1 VGSGKFRQRVLVIFG
16 LILFSFNFNLFQP
29 VPSWADEGPTPGR
42 QVKKERLTPE
52 ELLETDAAKLFITHK
67 YAEALEEFKKLSG
80 QYPKDN
86 AIKKY
91 IGACLF
97 HLDRDQEAAGALSE
111 VLKEE
116 PNDLVSHDTLA
127 KIYLRGGDLDSAQT
141 HFSFIVENDKTGQLA
156 AASKDQLDTIKK
168 LREASKKTAG
178 SDGQLAPDEFLKT
191 KAAQLFVRA
200 EYEKALTEFEALEA
214 KLPQNMLVK
223 RYKAMTLDG
232 LKRYDEAIAEFDEGI
247 KISPDS
253 PSLHYFL
260 AQTLIHKQDF
270 IGADRELAYVETH
283 DSGGAYLARAKAD
296 RAAVQRILEALKRPK
311 PKLWTLSGNYGA
323 EHNTNATSESRITPS
338 TAEEHAMRFPGAV
351 GLVFNVYD
359 QAPWKGK
366 ISYDHNNSYY
376 GGTIPS
382 LNTFS
387 HAVGTTLSRTD
398 TVAGR
403 SLSAQLGQT
412 TTYTQIDH
420 KYYSLAAAPS
430 ATIIYSFADWHRV
443 TLSENITHTTYKNE
457 GTDPSRTSRK
467 GWGYLLSV
475 TNNFYLNKEKDRYV
489 QFVFDWGADDPRG
502 ANNVKDAFGY
512 KLAYYFPFIWGWD
525 ASAFFKFKYANFPEY
540 GTPAG
545 VPTRFDQEYTS
556 GLFLSRSLNANWSLS
571 LSYNFTDNL
580 SKDNTYTYD
589 NHATGFRLSFSY

>member
-1 VGSGKFRQRVLVIFG
+1 MGSSHLKWRALAIFS
-16 LILFSFNFNLFQP
+16 LIAFSSFQLA
-29 VPSWADEGPTPGR
+29 PSWADEGPPPAR
-42 QVKKERLTPE
+42 EEKKERLTQE
-52 ELLETDAAKLFITHK
+52 ELLETDAAKFFISHK

-80 QYPKDN
+80 QHPKDT

-91 IGACLF
+91 IGVCLF
-97 HLDRDQEAAGALSE
+97 YLDRDEEAIREFNGILRHD
-111 VLKEE
+111 
-116 PNDLVSHDTLA
+116 PGDLPSHDYLA
-127 KIYLRGGDLDSAQT
+127 KIYLRAGDLESAEKN
-141 HFSFIVENDKTGQLA
+141 FSFIAENDKTEKLA
-156 AASKDQLDTIKK
+156 AAARAQLDAIKK
-168 LREASKKTAG
+168 LREASKKTEG
-178 SDGQLAPDEFLKT
+178 SGGQLAPDEFLKT

-200 EYEKALTEFEALEA
+200 EYQKALTEFEALEA
-214 KLPQNMLVK
+214 KVPQDTLVK
-223 RYKAMTLDG
+223 RYKAMTLDE
-232 LKRYDEAIAEFDEGI
+232 LKRYDEAIAEFNEGI

-270 IGADRELAYVETH
+270 KGADQELAFVETH
-283 DSGGAYLARAKAD
+283 DPGGAYLARAKAD

-338 TAEEHAMRFPGAV
+338 TAEEHAMKFPGAV
-351 GLVFNVYD
+351 GLAFNVYD

-398 TVAGR
+398 TVAGK
-403 SLSAQLGQT
+403 SLSTQLGQT
-412 TTYTQIDH
+412 TTYTRINH
-420 KYYSLAAAPS
+420 KYYSLAVAPS

-443 TLSENITHTTYKNE
+443 TLSEKITHTTYKNE
-457 GTDPSRTSRK
+457 GTDPNRTSRK

-489 QFVFDWGADDPRG
+489 QFVFDWGVDDPRG
-502 ANNVKDAFGY
+502 DNNVKDAFGY
-512 KLAYYFPFIWGWD
+512 KLAYYFPFIWDWD
-525 ASAFFKFKYANFPEY
+525 ANAFFKFKYANFPEY
-540 GTPAG
+540 GPPAS

-556 GLFLSRSLNANWSLS
+556 GLSLSRSLNANWSLS

-589 NHATGFRLSFSY
+589 NHATGFRLSFLY